1 MVKFTSCLPS
11 KALSQVFLYDSL
23 DVGFNLSD
31 HPSLSIWQDDI
42 NSIETKGTV
51 KTYTSP
57 SFGFRYPMND
67 NKRIA

>member
-1 MVKFTSCLPS
+1 MKYETHFLLNYVTSECRIVQLIGNIFLGLI
-11 KALSQVFLYDSL
+11 ALFKPP
-23 DVGFNLSD
+23 N
-31 HPSLSIWQDDI
+31 
-42 NSIETKGTV
+42 NETKGTV